1 MHSIGARRLTWIVL
15 AVAGLALAYLFQ
27 NLDLL
32 TVVCQCQ
39 FHPYT
44 HFAAR
49 KVFRVV
55 LNDTF
60 MLLIIHAWF
69 FDRKITTIAWYVQ
82 IVDMFILLPVYLLIK
97 LQVEEDSE
105 ISSPLLS
112 QFHRLIVNPTLMVL
126 IIPAVYY
133 QRLTQRNTI

>member
-1 MHSIGARRLTWIVL
+1 MLNIGSRRLTWIL
-15 AVAGLALAYLFQ
+15 LGFSGLAFVFIFQ
-27 NLDLL
+27 NFDLL
-32 TVVCQCQ
+32 SILCDCT

-44 HFAAR
+44 HFAFR
-49 KVFRVV
+49 KILRVV

-69 FDRKITTIAWYVQ
+69 YDMKVTRIAWYVQ
-82 IVDMFILLPVYLLIK
+82 VADMFILLPVYLLIK
-97 LQVEEDSE
+97 LQFEGDSE

-133 QRLTQRNTI
+133 QRLTQRNAA